1 MQLRSQQV
9 RTLAPENDPLK
20 IGMGWTVSDLGKP
33 QILVESTYG
42 DSHPGSAHLNRFVEQ
57 AVQAVNEHG
66 GKAAR
71 YYATDMCD
79 GIAQGHDGINYSLAH
94 RDAIVNL
101 VEAQANASVYDGGV
115 FIASCDKSMPA
126 MLMSIGR
133 LKDMSA
139 IVVSGGVMEAHT
151 LPEKYV
157 VQDPACKINELLTL
171 EQIGKFDA
179 WEKTGVIPN
188 DQLDYYKQ
196 HACPSCGAC
205 SFMGTASTMQIMA
218 EALGLM
224 LPGTALMPATA
235 PELKQAAY
243 DAGAQLMKLVE
254 QGITAGD
261 IVTKKSFENAIMV
274 HAAISGSTNA
284 TMHLPAI
291 AHEFG
296 IEIDA
301 DTFDRM
307 HRGAH
312 YLLNIRPSGD
322 WPAQYFY
329 YAGGVPRVME
339 EIKSMLYLD
348 VLTVTGKT
356 LGENLEEL
364 KKSGFYDHCDEILK
378 QKTAN
383 LSIPVSRTDII
394 HTFADA
400 KGTDGS
406 IAILKGNL
414 APEGSVIK
422 HTACPKN
429 MFRATLRAK
438 PYDSEEECIAA
449 VLHGEVQPGD
459 AIFIRYEGP
468 RGSGMPEMFYTG
480 EAICADPK
488 LASSVALITDGR
500 FSGASRGPVIG
511 HVSPEAAVGGP
522 IALVEEGDLIQI
534 DIPNRSLA
542 IVGVHGEAKTPGEM
556 EEILARRR
564 AEWQPKEPKYKH
576 GLLKLYSQHAVS
588 PMKGAYME

>member
-1 MQLRSQQV
+1 MKLHSQEV
-9 RTLAPENDPLK
+9 RKLAPENDPLK
-20 IGMGWTVSDLGKP
+20 IGMGWSVADLDKP
-33 QILVESTYG
+33 QILVESSFG
-42 DSHPGSAHLNRFVEQ
+42 DSHPGSAHLNQFVEEG
-57 AVQAVNEHG
+57 VKAVNDNG

-71 YYATDMCD
+71 YYVTDICD

-94 RDAIVNL
+94 RDMMTNMIEVHGM
-101 VEAQANASVYDGGV
+101 ASGFDGGM
-115 FIASCDKSMPA
+115 FIASCDKSVPA
-126 MLMSIGR
+126 ILMGIGR

-139 IVVSGGVMEAHT
+139 IVVTGGVMEAHT
-151 LPEKYV
+151 ITPKYV
-157 VQDPACKINELLTL
+157 ENDPACAINELLTL

-179 WEKTGVIPN
+179 QEKRGEIPEE
-188 DQLDYYKQ
+188 QLNYYKPN
-196 HACPSCGAC
+196 ACPSCGAC

-243 DAGAQLMKLVE
+243 DAGKQLMKLVE
-254 QGITAGD
+254 KGIKAKD
-261 IVTKKSFENAIMV
+261 IVTMKSFENAIMV

-284 TMHLPAI
+284 TMHIPAI

-296 IEIDA
+296 FEVDA
-301 DTFDRM
+301 ETFDRM

-339 EIKSMLYLD
+339 EIKDMLHLD
-348 VLTVTGKT
+348 VMTVTGKT

-364 KKSGFYDHCDEILK
+364 KKNGFYDHCDELLREKGKLLGREIK
-378 QKTAN
+378 
-383 LSIPVSRTDII
+383 RTEII
-394 HTFADA
+394 HAFDDA

-414 APEGSVIK
+414 APEGCVIK
-422 HTACPKN
+422 HTACPKE
-429 MFRATLRAK
+429 MFEATLLAR
-438 PYDSEEECIAA
+438 PFNSEEECIDA
-449 VLHGEVQPGD
+449 VLKRKVKPGD

-468 RGSGMPEMFYTG
+468 KGSGMPEMFYTG
-480 EAICADPK
+480 EAICSDPK

-511 HVSPEAAVGGP
+511 HVSPEAAAGGP
-522 IALVEEGDLIQI
+522 IALVEEDDLIYI
-534 DIPNRSLA
+534 NVKERRLE
-542 IVGVHGEAKTPGEM
+542 IVGVKGEKRTPEEM
-556 EEILARRR
+556 EEILKVRKAK
-564 AEWQPKEPKYKH
+564 WQPKPPKYTK
-576 GLLKLYSQHAVS
+576 GTLKLFSEHAVS
-588 PMKGAYME
+588 PIKGGYMV